1 MQELLDQHLCVA
13 GLKQITPPVD
23 ILDGDKLEEQLQDLG
38 SAAAKAAAIRSH
50 LAKSIKQHYQENPA
64 YYDNFSKKIANA
76 LELYKN
82 QVISESEY
90 LLKMREI
97 MEEYRQGITDIKYP
111 ESIKGNLHAQ
121 AFFGIVAGIL
131 DHEINLADNFDLIGE
146 ISLKIAQ
153 IIEEHNAVD
162 WQTNIA
168 IHNKIA
174 QDIDDMF
181 YEYDKQGKL
190 KLSFDTID
198 RIIENVKTVAL
209 RRF

>member
-1 MQELLDQHLCVA
+1 
-13 GLKQITPPVD
+13 
-23 ILDGDKLEEQLQDLG
+23 
-38 SAAAKAAAIRSH
+38 
-50 LAKSIKQHYQENPA
+50 
-64 YYDNFSKKIANA
+64 
-76 LELYKN
+76 
-82 QVISESEY
+82 
-90 LLKMREI
+90 

-181 YEYDKQGKL
+181 YEYEKQGKL